1 MKPQINHLGAAA
13 VLMLALAWCRA
24 SAASDVALDGRFQP
38 ALPSIPDRTVL
49 VTDFGAVG
57 DGKTV
62 NTAAFAAAVAHLG
75 QAGGGHLEV
84 PKGVFRTLSFSLC
97 SNLALHLDEGA
108 VIQAPDSFGAY
119 GLPGQA
125 LATRSPTCCAGN
137 DPPSAATC

>member
-1 MKPQINHLGAAA
+1 
-13 VLMLALAWCRA
+13 
-24 SAASDVALDGRFQP
+24 
-38 ALPSIPDRTVL
+38 
-49 VTDFGAVG
+49 
-57 DGKTV
+57 
-62 NTAAFAAAVAHLG
+62 
-75 QAGGGHLEV
+75 
-84 PKGVFRTLSFSLC
+84 VFRTLSFSLC